1 MRITDKIIQDRVI
14 NGLKQSAQKLS
25 KTHSRIAT
33 MKNLT
38 RPSDDP
44 IGSAKIMGNYK
55 DLYKVQQTIRNSE
68 NSLSLLNY
76 TDSIAENV
84 GNIIFDAKN
93 ETTTMA
99 SDTVSEDAR
108 KTFAGEIGIMID
120 QMLKLANTEFA
131 GKRIFSGQK
140 VLEDPYVKDA
150 DGNIEYAGD
159 QGEIKQRVELGD
171 QTMTVNVPGT
181 MLFGQGTVEGGIFK
195 VLNDLKNA
203 LESNNTT
210 EINGTLSN
218 FDEELNRISMIRGE
232 IGVKVT
238 RTQSSM
244 DELQT
249 LELSLKNEISKVE
262 DVDMA
267 EEAGAF
273 IADQEAYQAALQA
286 TATIL
291 KLPKLTDYLS

>member
-1 MRITDKIIQDRVI
+1 MRITDKVIQNRII

-55 DLYKVQQTIRNSE
+55 NLYKVQQTIRNCE

-76 TDSIAENV
+76 TDFIAEKV
-84 GNIIFDAKN
+84 GDIIFDAKN
-93 ETTTMA
+93 GATTMA

-108 KTFAGEIGIMID
+108 KTFASEIGIMID
-120 QMLKLANTEFA
+120 QMLKLANTEFT
-131 GKRIFSGQK
+131 GKRIFSGHK
-140 VLEDPYVKDA
+140 VIEDSYVKDA

-210 EINGTLSN
+210 EINGTLSH
-218 FDEELNRISMIRGE
+218 FDEELNQLGMVRGE
-232 IGVKVT
+232 IGVKII

-267 EEAGAF
+267 EEAGTF